1 MKNRT
6 SNIKRMGIKS
16 IHYNKNNIII
26 EDSFSKNNEYI
37 YDAEYV
43 DINDLQKLKDLK
55 KNPRV
60 KNSVNFNNID
70 SESGFELTK
79 KIGAESLFSKIRSV
93 KSKSYVQQL
102 MNITDENNIE
112 IQIYQNY
119 EDLRKLITIISGNI
133 FYSIK

>member
-1 MKNRT
+1 
-6 SNIKRMGIKS
+6 MGIKS

-70 SESGFELTK
+70 SESGFE
-79 KIGAESLFSKIRSV
+79 SQCCFH
-93 KSKSYVQQL
+93 Q
-102 MNITDENNIE
+102 
-112 IQIYQNY
+112 
-119 EDLRKLITIISGNI
+119 
-133 FYSIK
+133 